1 MPTNYDYFR
10 AASKSVV
17 PVKSRGGDSS
27 LKLGRQSRGR
37 ESPSGIQGQS
47 PGRGSGKRIPPGAEA
62 LLRNCTVFF
71 VSALTY
77 FIGLVI
83 CYTTKT
89 LMIAEGHN

>member
-37 ESPSGIQGQS
+37 ESPVGFRVKAPVGGLGNEFPQELRHFYEI
-47 PGRGSGKRIPPGAEA
+47 A
-62 LLRNCTVFF
+62 L
-71 VSALTY
+71 Y
-77 FIGLVI
+77 FSCQL
-83 CYTTKT
+83 
-89 LMIAEGHN
+89 